1 LIGYVEIISSSDKQ
15 SSRASKNR
23 RTITT
28 GTRSHASL
36 GGTSQR
42 LTKQPSIQESN
53 DNTLTT

>member
-1 LIGYVEIISSSDKQ
+1 MGYVEIVASDKR

-36 GGTSQR
+36 CGTGQQ
-42 LTKQPSIQESN
+42 LTKQVSTQDNS
-53 DNTLTT
+53 NTLTS

>member
-1 LIGYVEIISSSDKQ
+1 MVGYVEIISSSDKQ
-15 SSRASKNR
+15 SSRISKHR

-42 LTKQPSIQESN
+42 LTKQVPTQESSN
-53 DNTLTT
+53 NTLTT